1 MTTRSEAG
9 AVGRVVIVVNILK
22 KLIGGR
28 NLKIEKRSK
37 WLSLFVIVAILAS
50 MLLMQTG
57 MASAATRRPYIYPA
71 GGAFT
76 TAQTVTIYNITNG
89 DTAYYTTDGTSPV
102 NSGTHITYTGPF
114 TVSQSETVQAVV
126 YYSTTGWSAVASA
139 TFTINGSSSPQAP
152 VISPNGGA
160 FTTTQTVSISS
171 TYGWGTIYY
180 TTDGSSPVT
189 SNTRIAYRWPFTI
202 YQSETIEVANYSS
215 AGWSGVTSATFTIN
229 GSSSLQ
235 TPVISPNGGA
245 FTTDQTVSISN
256 TYGGTIYYTTDGS
269 NPTNGGT
276 AVLYSGPFTVYQSET
291 IEAAS
296 DTSAGWSA
304 VTSATFT
311 FGNSSTI
318 QTGSNSAQIAQLEQE
333 LVAAI
338 SSNQMAQA
346 AQILQ
351 QIQQL
356 ETQNASGT
364 QLSNLE
370 QQLIT
375 EINSG
380 GRGKWARV
388 EAIMKQI
395 AKIEASEG
403 SAVSSSWVYPLL
415 GQAYQQQ
422 GNNNINVF
430 NGGNQ
435 IDFDVQPIIIN
446 GRTLIPIRQVANAFG
461 ISNNNINWNPNGTV
475 AINNGSSQ
483 IQFSNNGQQA
493 YLNGASYGLDVP
505 AQIVNGRMMVPL
517 RAIGQMFH
525 RNVQWYPNG
534 RIVTIQ

>member
-9 AVGRVVIVVNILK
+9 AVEGVVIVLNIFK

-57 MASAATRRPYIYPA
+57 MASAATPRPYIYPA

-76 TAQTVTIYNITNG
+76 TAQTVTIYNIANG

-102 NSGTHITYTGPF
+102 NSDTHITYTGPF

-126 YYSTTGWSAVASA
+126 YYSTKGWSAVASA
-139 TFTINGSSSPQAP
+139 TFTINGSSSLQTPA
-152 VISPNGGA
+152 ISPNGGA
-160 FTTTQTVSISS
+160 FTT
-171 TYGWGTIYY
+171 
-180 TTDGSSPVT
+180 
-189 SNTRIAYRWPFTI
+189 A
-202 YQSETIEVANYSS
+202 
-215 AGWSGVTSATFTIN
+215 
-229 GSSSLQ
+229 
-235 TPVISPNGGA
+235 
-245 FTTDQTVSISN
+245 QTVSISN

-276 AVLYSGPFTVYQSET
+276 AVLYSGSFTVSQSET
-291 IEAAS
+291 IQAAS

-380 GRGKWARV
+380 RKGKWARV
-388 EAIMKQI
+388 EVIMKQI